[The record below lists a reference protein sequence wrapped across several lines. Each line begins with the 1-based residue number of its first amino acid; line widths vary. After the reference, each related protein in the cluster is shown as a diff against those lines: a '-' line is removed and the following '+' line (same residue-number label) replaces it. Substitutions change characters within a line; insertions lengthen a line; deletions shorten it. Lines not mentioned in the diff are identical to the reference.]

1 MSVISLPC
9 PTQWSPAL
17 CTSLDTVL
25 PYLHLERKVL
35 SASRRSNPGAFKAVG
50 PHLEKGPLGERPKES
65 RNRLEMRY
73 KAVAP
78 LLKEGQQWKGTIRA
92 SLEECLRKA
101 QLLWP
106 LGLGFREKGLIA
118 YYLMTYK
125 ARDVIFSP
133 GYLDPAFGY
142 KLVLAGGACP
152 RVSPGEE
159 SWWGECLVKN
169 RLMCKDLKTRN
180 SSRLLTQWQVEN
192 QNSEEQMPT
201 FSY

>member
-1 MSVISLPC
+1 MSHHASGRESQQGLCNRVIYCLFRAYAHRRTPGTSVSVISLPC

-35 SASRRSNPGAFKAVG
+35 SASRRSSPGAFKAVG

-65 RNRLEMRY
+65 RNQLEMRY

-101 QLLWP
+101 QFL
-106 LGLGFREKGLIA
+106 
-118 YYLMTYK
+118 
-125 ARDVIFSP
+125 
-133 GYLDPAFGY
+133 
-142 KLVLAGGACP
+142 
-152 RVSPGEE
+152 
-159 SWWGECLVKN
+159 
-169 RLMCKDLKTRN
+169 
-180 SSRLLTQWQVEN
+180 
-192 QNSEEQMPT
+192 
-201 FSY
+201 